1 MIDPMEVMKKH
12 PAVPTALPTV
22 LPDDI
27 TYQKAG
33 HVGTQTL
40 W

>member
-1 MIDPMEVMKKH
+1 MMDPMELLKKH
-12 PAVPTALPTV
+12 DAVPMPTV

-33 HVGTQTL
+33 TTGTNAL